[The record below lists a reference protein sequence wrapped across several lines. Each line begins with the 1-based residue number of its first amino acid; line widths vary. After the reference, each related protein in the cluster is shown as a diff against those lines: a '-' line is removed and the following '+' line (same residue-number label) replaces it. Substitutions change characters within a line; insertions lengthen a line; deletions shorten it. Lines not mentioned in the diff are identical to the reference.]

1 MNTRF
6 VIELQAG
13 DILPL
18 ERATGVRLTA
28 LEGSLWVTEEGKP
41 GDTVLGAGQAFAV
54 EAKGRT
60 LVQALSRSRL
70 AIEAMGKRAQVG
82 FGTLYQDKLAA

>member
-1 MNTRF
+1 MTTRF
-6 VIELQAG
+6 VIELQPG

-41 GDTVLGAGQAFAV
+41 ADTVLQPGQSFDV
-54 EAKGRT
+54 EAKGRA
-60 LVQALSRSRL
+60 LVQALSRTRL
-70 AIEAMGKRAQVG
+70 AIEAANKRARVG
-82 FGTLYQDKLAA
+82 FGAIYQDKLAA

>member
-6 VIELQAG
+6 VIELQPG

-28 LEGSLWVTEEGKP
+28 LDGSLWVTEEGKP
-41 GDTVLGAGQAFAV
+41 GDIVLGPGQAFAV

-70 AIEAMGKRAQVG
+70 AIEATGKRAQVG
-82 FGTLYQDKLAA
+82 FGAVYQDQLAA